1 MKTSLSLPFLP
12 LLATLTP
19 LVSASVLTIGAD
31 YRRPDVPTV
40 SAYRDSDYGSWK
52 TATPSDAT
60 LHGEWWRVFQDDDL
74 NALETR
80 ALNGNLSLRASV
92 ARVEQ
97 ARATAG
103 IARSAYWP
111 SASAN
116 GDAARVHGNPS
127 INDGATGS
135 AYQASLNAAWE
146 LDLFGRIRRL
156 SESARADADA
166 ALAAHQAVRLSLSAD
181 VAAYYF
187 SLRTVDDEAAVLSAG
202 LALRRENRE
211 LAHARYQI
219 GAADELDV
227 TRADAELALTEAE
240 SAALASRRA
249 SLNNAL
255 AVLLGEA
262 APSFV
267 LAAREHTAGELPVVP
282 AGLPAELLERRPD
295 IAAAERSLAAA
306 NARIGVAKAAFF
318 PAISLTGGAGYASGD
333 IDRLFRWDHRIWSI
347 GPSLYLPIFQGGR
360 NRANLERSRATYDEA
375 VAVYRERV
383 LIAFR
388 EVQDALTDSRLLLDQ
403 EEAQARAVASARRAA
418 ELSRIRYQAGLV
430 SYLDVIQAERTA
442 LDARRGATQI
452 AGRRWLSRVALIK
465 ALGGTWAAGKEN
477 SS

>member
-1 MKTSLSLPFLP
+1 MKTSLFLSFF
-12 LLATLTP
+12 AAFTS
-19 LVSASVLTIGAD
+19 LVSASVLTVGPD
-31 YRRPDVPTV
+31 YRRPDAPKPA
-40 SAYRDSDYGSWK
+40 AYRDSDYGAWK

-60 LHGEWWRVFQDDDL
+60 AQGDWWRAFQDEDL

-80 ALNGNLSLRASV
+80 ALDGNQSLRASV

-103 IARSAYWP
+103 IARSAYCP
-111 SASAN
+111 AASAN
-116 GDAARVHGNPS
+116 GDAARVHGNPLV
-127 INDGATGS
+127 NNGRTGS
-135 AYQASLNAAWE
+135 ADQVSLNAAWE

-166 ALAAHQAVRLSLSAD
+166 ALAAHEAVRLSLSAD

-187 SLRTVDDEAAVLSAG
+187 SLRTVDNELAVISAG

-262 APSFV
+262 APSF
-267 LAAREHTAGELPVVP
+267 LLSPREQSVGALPVVP
-282 AGLPAELLERRPD
+282 AGLPADLLERRPD
-295 IAAAERSLAAA
+295 IASAERALAAA

-318 PAISLTGGAGYASGD
+318 PAVSLTGGAGYASGD
-333 IDRLFRWDHRIWSI
+333 LDRLFRWDHRIWSI

-360 NRANLERSRATYDEA
+360 NRANLERSRAAYDEA

-388 EVQDALTDSRLLLDQ
+388 EVQDALTDSRLLVEQ

-452 AGRRWLSRVALIK
+452 AGRRWLSCVALIK
-465 ALGGTWAAGKEN
+465 ALGGTWSPAKEN
-477 SS
+477 PS